1 MVQTDLKS
9 DNFCGYNTAAAPFYW
24 ILDPVQNHVSYNIGE
39 VGVPTGVGLHTPGSV
54 VDVSSMI
61 VGGGRDN
68 VLTSCNPPVPAL
80 SPYGNLT
87 DNGIRTN
94 NPSMHIQTQGL
105 HTRQHDL
112 NSFNKTQNIN
122 LTNHINSM
130 NQNYDNSQNKIST
143 ASGKT
148 IKKQQ
153 IDKLQFLLPS
163 YTKLKRSANDL
174 SAIDLQGG
182 FSGNKG
188 NLHTNPQDLT
198 HVIERMWL
206 ERGGL
211 DSNQIIKQSHEPWT
225 GNTYKN
231 GPERPKNLKDLNEP
245 YATCDKI
252 RQPYNIKYPFGIPPG
267 PEKESKHFNAI
278 DVTSLVKDSPV
289 LDQNPNVR
297 YNTDAIYNNGG
308 CNKISFLKDN
318 KMCSNENNDLTG
330 VNNFNY
336 LKDVPPQGI

>member
-24 ILDPVQNHVSYNIGE
+24 ILDPVQNHVSYNFGE
-39 VGVPTGVGLHTPGSV
+39 VGVATGVGLHTPASV

-68 VLTSCNPPVPAL
+68 ILTSCNPPVPAL

-94 NPSMHIQTQGL
+94 NPSLQLPTQGL
-105 HTRQHDL
+105 ETRKNDL
-112 NSFNKTQNIN
+112 TNLNNSQNIN
-122 LTNHINSM
+122 LTHHLNNMTQNH
-130 NQNYDNSQNKIST
+130 DNSANKIST
-143 ASGKT
+143 ASGTT
-148 IKKQQ
+148 IKKNTL
-153 IDKLQFLLPS
+153 DKSQFLLPS
-163 YTKLKRSANDL
+163 FTRLKGAAKDL
-174 SAIDLQGG
+174 SAIDFQGG
-182 FSGNKG
+182 FSGNG
-188 NLHTNPQDLT
+188 DNLYTNPQDLT
-198 HVIERMWL
+198 HVIERMSL

-211 DSNQIIKQSHEPWT
+211 DSNQIIKQSQEPWT

-231 GPERPKNLKDLNEP
+231 GPNRPKNLKDLNEQ

-252 RQPYNIKYPFGIPPG
+252 RQPYNIKYAFGIPPG
-267 PEKESKHFNAI
+267 PERESKHFNAI

-289 LDQNPNVR
+289 LDQNPNIR
-297 YNTDAIYNNGG
+297 YNKDAIYNNGG
-308 CNKISFLKDN
+308 CNNISFLKDN
-318 KMCSNENNDLTG
+318 KMCSNDNNDLTG
-330 VNNFNY
+330 INNFNY

>member
-24 ILDPVQNHVSYNIGE
+24 TLDPVQNHVSYNFGE
-39 VGVPTGVGLHTPGSV
+39 VGVSTGVGLHTPASAI
-54 VDVSSMI
+54 DVSSMI

-80 SPYGNLT
+80 SPHGNLT
-87 DNGIRTN
+87 DDGIRTN
-94 NPSMHIQTQGL
+94 NSSLQIPTQGL
-105 HTRQHDL
+105 ETRKNDLTNLNYVQNNNLTDHL
-112 NSFNKTQNIN
+112 NSM
-122 LTNHINSM
+122 S
-130 NQNYDNSQNKIST
+130 QNYDNSENKIST
-143 ASGKT
+143 ASGET

-153 IDKLQFLLPS
+153 IDKSQFLLPNFS
-163 YTKLKRSANDL
+163 RLKGSAKDL
-174 SAIDLQGG
+174 SAIDFHGG

-211 DSNQIIKQSHEPWT
+211 DSNQIIKESYEPWT
-225 GNTYKN
+225 NNTYKN
-231 GPERPKNLKDLNEP
+231 GPNRAKNLKGLNEQ

-252 RQPYNIKYPFGIPPG
+252 RQPYNIKYAFGIPPG

-278 DVTSLVKDSPV
+278 DVTSLVKDSPI
-289 LDQNPNVR
+289 LDQNPEIR
-297 YNTDAIYNNGG
+297 YNENAIYNNGG

-318 KMCSNENNDLTG
+318 KMCNNHDNDLTG
-330 VNNFNY
+330 INNFNY

>member
-9 DNFCGYNTAAAPFYW
+9 DSFCDYNSAAASFHW

-39 VGVPTGVGLHTPGSV
+39 VGVPTGVGLHTPAPV
-54 VDVSSMI
+54 IDVSSMI
-61 VGGGRDN
+61 VGGGRDT
-68 VLTSCNPPVPAL
+68 VLSSCNPPVPAL
-80 SPYGNLT
+80 SSYGNLT

-94 NPSMHIQTQGL
+94 NPSIQLQTQGL
-105 HTRQHDL
+105 DTRKSDL
-112 NSFNKTQNIN
+112 QQLNELQNSN
-122 LTNHINSM
+122 LTNHVKSI
-130 NQNYDNSQNKIST
+130 NQNNNENKIST
-143 ASGKT
+143 ASGTT
-148 IKKQQ
+148 ITNNK
-153 IDKLQFLLPS
+153 IDKSQFLLS
-163 YTKLKRSANDL
+163 NYSRLKGVSKDL
-174 SAIDLQGG
+174 SAIDFQGG

-211 DSNQIIKQSHEPWT
+211 DSNQIIKQSQEPWT

-231 GPERPKNLKDLNEP
+231 GPKRPKNLKDLNEQ

-252 RQPYNIKYPFGIPPG
+252 RQPYNIKYAFGIPPG
-267 PEKESKHFNAI
+267 PEQESKHFNAI
-278 DVTSLVKDSPV
+278 DVTSLVKDSPL
-289 LDQNPNVR
+289 LDQNPNIR
-297 YNTDAIYNNGG
+297 YNIDAIYNNGG

-336 LKDVPPQGI
+336 LKDIPPQGI